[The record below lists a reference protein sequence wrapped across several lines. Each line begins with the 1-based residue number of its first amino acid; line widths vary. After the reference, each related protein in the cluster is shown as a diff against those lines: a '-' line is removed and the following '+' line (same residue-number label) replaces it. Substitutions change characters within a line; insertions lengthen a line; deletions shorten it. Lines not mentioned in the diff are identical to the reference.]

1 MYVARFFPSGTVIL
15 TGGADFRLKIWSA
28 ETGTCAATLV
38 GHRGAVNDVG
48 VVDRGRNVVSAG
60 NDGAVKLWDVGRS
73 SVIHSFDELGLGAI
87 NGFSLGVADRR
98 SGGEPSVDAEQREVG
113 TDGKFVIVAGEGA
126 GSGIGGGGN
135 GDVGG
140 GKVAGLVVKSR
151 EKFFELPTPSPV
163 NACLALDDRTFAYGL
178 QDGVVA
184 VADLRNL
191 KASLHAEKESRGAVL
206 TLSPFRS
213 GGFLVGTQDG
223 SAFYVPSKVYT
234 SATTTMMPTASI
246 SASTSGVDANFA
258 GNALLELTGPESD
271 PVYRVAAQGRNV
283 VYTACRDGCVRKYL
297 IDEELVA
304 GVES

>member
-1 MYVARFFPSGTVIL
+1 M
-15 TGGADFRLKIWSA
+15 
-28 ETGTCAATLV
+28 
-38 GHRGAVNDVG
+38 
-48 VVDRGRNVVSAG
+48 
-60 NDGAVKLWDVGRS
+60 
-73 SVIHSFDELGLGAI
+73 GLGAI
-87 NGFSLGVADRR
+87 NGISLGVADRR
-98 SGGEPSVDAEQREVG
+98 SGGEPAVDAEQREVG

-126 GSGIGGGGN
+126 GSGSGIGGGN

-140 GKVAGLVVKSR
+140 GKVAGLVLKSR

-206 TLSPFRS
+206 TLCPFRS
-213 GGFLVGTQDG
+213 GGFVVGTQDG

-234 SATTTMMPTASI
+234 SAAAASI
-246 SASTSGVDANFA
+246 PASTSAADANFA